1 MVIELLGPSVEDLFC
16 YCKKKFT
23 NKTIVSLAEQMV
35 TSIIE
40 IAK

>member
-1 MVIELLGPSVEDLFC
+1 MVIELLGPSLEDLFC
-16 YCKKKFT
+16 YCQKKFT

-35 TSIIE
+35 CYLTK